1 MKYDLKRISLA
12 LLFPFLLVGT
22 AWAAEH
28 VGSAGQGE
36 VSMTHRM
43 MILALQLGAIL
54 FVAKLSSLLF
64 VKMKMPGVLGEIAGG
79 ILVGPFLLGALPL
92 PSLPYGLFPA
102 AVGFPISP
110 ELYGFCSVAA
120 IVLLFDAGLETDVGL
135 FMRYSVVGGMVG
147 IGGVIVSFLL
157 GDFTAVWFSQL
168 LFETPLTFFSPAALF
183 LGVMSTAT
191 SVGITARLLSE
202 RGKIDSPE
210 GVTIMAGAVIDDVL
224 GIILLAVTMGV
235 ISASR
240 ATGTID
246 WGHIGLISAK
256 AIGIWLVA
264 TVVGL
269 VASHKISL
277 LLKHFRDRRTIAIM
291 ALGLALIL
299 AGLFEEAGLAMII
312 GAYVMGLSL
321 SRTDICH
328 LIREKLEPI
337 SAFLVPIFFVVM
349 GMLVDV
355 HLITSPKVLAFGGL
369 YTLIAIFSKVA
380 GCSLPALA
388 YGFNVRGALR
398 VGVGMLP
405 RGEVALI
412 VAGIGLSAG
421 VVGPEV
427 FGVGVLMTLA
437 TTVIAPPVL
446 LALLK
451 GDAPALRN
459 PAPAS
464 TEEPMRFSFP
474 SEDAVEILTSKIIDA
489 FEDDG
494 FFVHALDRSVGIFQ
508 MRKDDSSVTMRR
520 DVMDIVFDCKDPDR
534 TFVHTV
540 VLEVISDLRRM
551 AAELAKPIEQSAI
564 TGGKNQGSRSSTVSL
579 SLASHLDAA
588 VLNPHLSFRTKPE
601 IIKELVALAE
611 KSGLIS
617 DVDEAVAAVMAR
629 EATGSTGMQYGVAL
643 PHGKTTAVEQIVCA
657 IGLIPEG
664 VDFDSLDGEPSRIF
678 VMVLSPK
685 DVTGPH
691 IRFLATIGQ
700 TLTDQGRASLL
711 ACCSADEMYAFLA
724 SSGHQRG
731 SWGAKTVR

>member
-1 MKYDLKRISLA
+1 MKLDLKRTALA
-12 LLFPFLLVGT
+12 LIVPFLFVGT

-28 VGSAGQGE
+28 GSAASHGE

-43 MILALQLGAIL
+43 MILALQLGTIL
-54 FVAKLSSLLF
+54 FVATLSSRLF

-92 PSLPYGLFPA
+92 PSLPFGLFPEA
-102 AVGFPISP
+102 AGFPISP

-147 IGGVIVSFLL
+147 IGGVVFSFLL
-157 GDFTAVWFSQL
+157 GDLTAVWFSHL
-168 LFETPLTFFSPAALF
+168 LFDEPLGFFSPASLF

-191 SVGITARLLSE
+191 SVGITARLLSQ

-224 GIILLAVTMGV
+224 GIILLAVTMGM
-235 ISASR
+235 ITASR

-256 AIGIWLVA
+256 AVGIWLVA
-264 TVVGL
+264 TVFGL
-269 VASHKISL
+269 VASHRISL
-277 LLKHFRDRRTIAIM
+277 LLKLFRDRRTIAIM
-291 ALGLALIL
+291 ALGLALVL

-321 SRTDICH
+321 ARTDICH
-328 LIREKLEPI
+328 LIREKLAPI

-349 GMLVDV
+349 GMLVDIR
-355 HLITSPKVLAFGGL
+355 LITSPKVLAFGGL
-369 YTLIAIFSKVA
+369 YTLIAIFAKVG
-380 GCSLPALA
+380 GCAAPALA
-388 YGFNVRGALR
+388 YGFNLRGALR

-427 FGVGVLMTLA
+427 FGVGVLMTLV

-459 PAPAS
+459 PPPVRD
-464 TEEPMRFSFP
+464 EEPLRFSFP
-474 SEDAVEILTSKIIDA
+474 SEDAVGILTQKIIDA

-494 FFVHALDRSVGIFQ
+494 FFVHALNRSLGIFQ

-520 DVMDIVFDCKDPDR
+520 DSMDIVFDCKDHDR
-534 TFVHTV
+534 VFVHTV

-564 TGGKNQGSRSSTVSL
+564 TGGRTGGRKASTLSL
-579 SLASHLDAA
+579 SLAAHLDPA
-588 VLNPHLSFRTKPE
+588 VLNPSLTARGKEAIVT
-601 IIKELVALAE
+601 ELVTLAA

-617 DVDEAVAAVMAR
+617 DVDAAR
-629 EATGSTGMQYGVAL
+629 EAVMEREGTGSTGMQYGVAL
-643 PHGKTTAVEQIVCA
+643 PHGKTAAVDQIVCA

-664 VDFDSLDGEPSRIF
+664 VDFDALDGEPSRIF

-685 DVTGPH
+685 NVSGPH
-691 IRFLATIGQ
+691 IRFLATISQ
-700 TLTDQGRASLL
+700 TLTEEGREALL
-711 ACCSADEMYAFLA
+711 ACRTADAMYAFL
-724 SSGHQRG
+724 SGRG
-731 SWGAKTVR
+731 SGA